1 MDFQVAVNNKLLRED
16 TLEEKLVS
24 SSWLGPV
31 TCFFEVVTLLAQV
44 ILGFNTDEVLP
55 QAMNLN

>member
-1 MDFQVAVNNKLLRED
+1 MDFKVAVNNKRLRED
-16 TLEEKLVS
+16 TLEGKLVS

-31 TCFFEVVTLLAQV
+31 TCFFEVVTLLVQV